1 MVLQTMLEVA
11 LNSVRPFVDVL
22 PLSTRGSWL
31 SLRGRDLRDLH
42 EREETL
48 QHRRQKHVVI
58 PTRVHRLLHQLEHR
72 LPASG
77 HHASS
82 HPQYLV
88 DEVVAATVVAGG
100 HDAAQVLVK
109 LHAGHL
115 RPIYHLPAPR
125 PPEISDSSSVAA
137 VASSRTAK

>member
-48 QHRRQKHVVI
+48 QHRR
-58 PTRVHRLLHQLEHR
+58 
-72 LPASG
+72 
-77 HHASS
+77 
-82 HPQYLV
+82 
-88 DEVVAATVVAGG
+88 
-100 HDAAQVLVK
+100 
-109 LHAGHL
+109 
-115 RPIYHLPAPR
+115 
-125 PPEISDSSSVAA
+125 
-137 VASSRTAK
+137 